1 MKKLLQLLNEYEES
15 RWSIVA
21 EDSEEYQAAP
31 TRLENDGH
39 VRHINANKV
48 AYEKDT
54 FDAYILSNKYGFIK
68 RLSDNHKLHTTDVM
82 RKAILEQ
89 VKEWHEWEAYT
100 QWLAL
105 SDKPISDLITY
116 LS

>member
-31 TRLENDGH
+31 TWLESDGH

-54 FDAYILSNKYGFIK
+54 FDAFALSNKYGFIK
-68 RLSDNHKLHTTDVM
+68 WLTENGYIEFKDHRAYLVENEPKGHEYKVYLIHLAMSDDPIQELLSLLK
-82 RKAILEQ
+82 
-89 VKEWHEWEAYT
+89 
-100 QWLAL
+100 
-105 SDKPISDLITY
+105 
-116 LS
+116 